1 MRPKPLERQT
11 ILDRRQ
17 PIMRWSAV
25 FAGVAVSVSLWVLLQ
40 MLGMGI
46 GLAAIDVD
54 DVGSLRSV
62 GIGTTLWT
70 LIAPL
75 VAMFIGG
82 VIAGRLSGSRERRIG
97 ATHGLV
103 VWSLTSLLGICA
115 IVMLVSMLASG
126 AVRAGAVAFEDQVA
140 VQPTPQEVTMAA
152 DTTGKL
158 LLGAGLSQLIAL
170 VTCVLGGAAGVR
182 GDYVRKRHDTVQT
195 VTVPPPPPSP
205 TTPPQ
210 ELAQPPSPLP

>member
-1 MRPKPLERQT
+1 MRPISRET
-11 ILDRRQ
+11 ILDRRM

-75 VAMFIGG
+75 VAMFVGG

-140 VQPTPQEVTMAA
+140 VQPTPQEVTTAA

-182 GDYVRKRHDTVQT
+182 GDYARRRRDTVVT
-195 VTVPPPPPSP
+195 ETVPPPPPPP
-205 TTPPQ
+205 TTPPRDLV
-210 ELAQPPSPLP
+210 EPPAPIP